1 MLTKSTIFSI
11 LSAGLFIQLP
21 AQAQNSPALCE
32 AMEVLAEKLTCFQE
46 VTTLEQ
52 LRADYAEALQRKL
65 SASSTATQLQAE
77 ILGNQVQL
85 RRQQFENER
94 VETDILIGR
103 DELQQQSQALSQR
116 KLARARKVSLEDL
129 ANGGPAPNT
138 PKAAPEPVAAPKAIP
153 PRAKPLVRR
162 VTGIDGNLK
171 ALLEWPNG
179 QRATVKPG
187 AKLPDGGRISAI
199 NVTNVSIRYG
209 DETVQIGVGERQVSA
224 TRNGVSQS
232 RLPSPPLLQ

>member
-1 MLTKSTIFSI
+1 MLTKLTIFSI
-11 LSAGLFIQLP
+11 LSAGLSLQLP
-21 AQAQNSPALCE
+21 AKAQSNPTLCE

-65 SASSTATQLQAE
+65 SANSTATQLQAE
-77 ILGNQVQL
+77 ILGNQAEL

-94 VETDILIGR
+94 VETDILVGR
-103 DELQQQSQALSQR
+103 DQLQQQSQALSQR

-129 ANGGPAPNT
+129 ANGNPTQST
-138 PKAAPEPVAAPKAIP
+138 PKATPTPEPPKAVP
-153 PRAKPLVRR
+153 PREKPLVRR
-162 VTGIDGNLK
+162 VTGIDGDLK

-209 DETVQIGVGERQVSA
+209 EETIQIGVGERQLSA
-224 TRNGVSQS
+224 TRNGISQS
-232 RLPSPPLLQ
+232 RLPSPPVLQ